1 MFVIKGILGLSLVKG
16 LISFFEEIFKPLIDL
31 LVPDK
36 AYSWQ
41 TLIYLSIFSFIT
53 SYFATDTIQYLI
65 EYCGWFFLIAGTA
78 WSTTDKPKTVPGTNM
93 PIGALVTS
101 AFVSVFLF
109 SRFINGN
116 QEATIQPISIVIWPT
131 LAAVIT
137 AIPEFFEG
145 SGTDV
150 KRQLPKLLIRQRI
163 FILLAVCMMI
173 SCWIQ
178 FYYVVDRWFDD
189 YPTLRT
195 ENFGGS
201 RLVVRTTLIP
211 ELNTK
216 DLDETKVRFVLP
228 FNGVQLLNKLSPK
241 VEEALGDR
249 PWGEVERWLLDSVG
263 KTQQNRPIGKLAQ
276 QVKEEVL
283 KQSPEKPLWLI
294 EPRVSNTKTGYKLDL
309 LAIWRGPSFMAD
321 RYYLQKSCEITP
333 FAKQLEDDADENA
346 TVTVAEVECQ
356 RTPSLIRKKPPAK
369 N

>member
-1 MFVIKGILGLSLVKG
+1 MSLIKGIFGF
-16 LISFFEEIFKPLIDL
+16 IEDIFKGVIDF
-31 LVPDK
+31 LVPSK

-41 TLIYLSIFSFIT
+41 TLIYLSLFSLIMSF
-53 SYFATDTIQYLI
+53 FATGAVKYLI

-78 WSTTDKPKTVPGTNM
+78 WSTTDKPVTIPGTNM
-93 PIGALVTS
+93 PIGALVTG
-101 AFVSVFLF
+101 ALVSLFLF
-109 SRFINGN
+109 SRFINGT
-116 QEATIQPISIVIWPT
+116 EEITIKPISIVVWPT

-150 KRQLPKLLIRQRI
+150 KRQLPKLLIRQQI
-163 FILLAVCMMI
+163 LILLAVCMMI

-178 FYYVVDRWFDD
+178 FYYITESWFNR

-195 ENFGGS
+195 ENFGAS
-201 RLVVRTTLIP
+201 RLIIGRRLIP
-211 ELNTK
+211 ELNNE
-216 DLDETKVRFVLP
+216 DLDESKVNFILP
-228 FNGVQLLNKLSPK
+228 PVNGVQLLNRLSPK
-241 VEEALGDR
+241 IEKQLEGRL
-249 PWGEVERWLLDSVG
+249 WGEVERWLLDSVN
-263 KTQQNRPIGKLAQ
+263 KTEPNRPIVKLGQ

-283 KQSPEKPLWLI
+283 KTSPAEKALWLI

-333 FAKQLEDDADENA
+333 FAKELEDNSDENA
-346 TVTVAEVECQ
+346 TVNVAEIECQ
-356 RTPSLIRKKPPAK
+356 RVPSLIPKKPPAK